1 MGLILLHS
9 LHFSILYGLL
19 QTLKRMLTQI
29 DKMMIKVDLIMV
41 IVVVVIVLYLIHP
54 LRKMVGGKV
63 CFLEVSNQLVE
74 LFGEL

>member
-1 MGLILLHS
+1 MGLILHHS
-9 LHFSILYGLL
+9 LHFSTLYCLP
-19 QTLKRMLTQI
+19 QTLKRRVTQM
-29 DKMMIKVDLIMV
+29 DKMMIKVDLIMI
-41 IVVVVIVLYLIHP
+41 IVVAVIVLYLIHP